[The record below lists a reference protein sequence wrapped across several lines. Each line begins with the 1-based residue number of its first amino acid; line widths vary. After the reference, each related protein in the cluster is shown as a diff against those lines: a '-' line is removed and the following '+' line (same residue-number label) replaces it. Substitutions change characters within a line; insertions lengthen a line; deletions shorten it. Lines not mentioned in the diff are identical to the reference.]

1 MKKLIRKIF
10 MATLIVGILSVA
22 SNGFAGFQVSHIL
35 VDNQI
40 IPVEVLGDIDQPD
53 TFYKDFTK

>member
-10 MATLIVGILSVA
+10 MTTLIVGILSVA
-22 SNGFAGFQVSHIL
+22 SSGFAGFQVSHIV

-40 IPVEVLGDIDQPD
+40 IPVASLGDIDQPD
-53 TFYKDFTK
+53 TFYKSFID

>member
-10 MATLIVGILSVA
+10 MVTVIVGILSVA
-22 SNGFAGFQVSHIL
+22 SSGFAWEVSHIL

-40 IPVEVLGDIDQPD
+40 IPVESLGDVYQPD

>member
-1 MKKLIRKIF
+1 MT
-10 MATLIVGILSVA
+10 TLIVGILSVP
-22 SNGFAGFQVSHIL
+22 SSGFACFQVSHIL

-40 IPVEVLGDIDQPD
+40 IPVASLGDIDQPD

>member
-10 MATLIVGILSVA
+10 MATVIVGILSAA
-22 SNGFAGFQVSHIL
+22 SSGFAGFQVSHIL

-40 IPVEVLGDIDQPD
+40 IPVASLGDIDQPD
-53 TFYKDFTK
+53 TFHTDFTK